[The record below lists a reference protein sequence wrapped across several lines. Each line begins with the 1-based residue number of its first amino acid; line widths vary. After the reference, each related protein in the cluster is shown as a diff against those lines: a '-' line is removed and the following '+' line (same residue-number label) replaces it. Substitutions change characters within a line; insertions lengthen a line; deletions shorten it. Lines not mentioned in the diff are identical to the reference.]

1 MGSLSVGNVGL
12 RVAVNS
18 LGYNLV
24 KENKTMLKI
33 ITRAKALPLSFA
45 FLLLGVF
52 FHVAHAAVVIPP
64 APTVAAEGFLL
75 TDFETGHV
83 IAEKN
88 ADMQLAPA
96 SLTKIMTIYVIGKE
110 LQAGNISLNDEVTI
124 SENAW
129 AKKFPDSSKMFIEV
143 GTQVSVSD
151 LLRGIIVQ
159 SGNDACV
166 AMAEHVAGSESAFAS
181 MMNAHSQ
188 ALGMSGS
195 NWVNAH
201 GLHDPDHY
209 TTPRD
214 MAVLSRALI
223 AETPEMYAIYSEKE
237 FTFNGIKQYNRNSLL
252 WDKSLNVDGIKTGHT
267 SDAGYSLI
275 TSAEQGGMRLIS
287 VVMGTDSERARKVE
301 NKKLLKYGFRFFET
315 VTPYEAG
322 QSFVAHRIYMGDRE
336 TVDLGINQSTPI
348 TIPRGQTEN
357 LEANFEL
364 DKKLEAPLAK
374 GQVVGKLYL
383 QLDGEDVA
391 SYPLVTLQE
400 VNEGSMFNRLKDY
413 IMLQIGFNDE

>member
-1 MGSLSVGNVGL
+1 ML
-12 RVAVNS
+12 R
-18 LGYNLV
+18 
-24 KENKTMLKI
+24 I
-33 ITRAKALPLSFA
+33 IQRAKPSFLSFA
-45 FLLLGVF
+45 FMLFSALVLS
-52 FHVAHAAVVIPP
+52 ANAAVVTPP
-64 APTVAAEGFLL
+64 APSVAAEGFLL

-83 IAEKN
+83 IASKN

-110 LQAGNISLNDEVTI
+110 LQAGNISLSDEVTI

-151 LLRGIIVQ
+151 LLRGIVVQ

-166 AMAEHVAGSESAFAS
+166 AMAEHVGSQAAFAS
-181 MMNAHSQ
+181 MMNAHAQ
-188 ALGMSGS
+188 AIGMTSS
-195 NWVNAH
+195 NFVNAH

-223 AETPEMYAIYSEKE
+223 AETPEMYKIYSEKE

-275 TSAEQGGMRLIS
+275 TSASQGDMRLIS

-301 NKKLLKYGFRFFET
+301 NKKLLKYGFRFYET
-315 VTPYEAG
+315 LTPYHAG
-322 QSFVAHRIYMGDRE
+322 DSFVAHRIYMGDRE

-348 TIPRGQTEN
+348 TIPRGQAAN

-374 GQVVGKLYL
+374 GQVVGTLFL
-383 QLDGEDVA
+383 QLEGEDVA

-400 VNEGSMFNRLKDY
+400 VKEGSMFNRIKDY
-413 IMLQIGFNDE
+413 IMLQLGFDEA

>member
-1 MGSLSVGNVGL
+1 
-12 RVAVNS
+12 
-18 LGYNLV
+18 
-24 KENKTMLKI
+24 MLLMLA
-33 ITRAKALPLSFA
+33 TASAT
-45 FLLLGVF
+45 
-52 FHVAHAAVVIPP
+52 AVVVTPP
-64 APTVAAEGFLL
+64 APNVSAKGFVLM
-75 TDFETGHV
+75 DHETGHL
-83 IAEKN
+83 IAEQN

-96 SLTKIMTIYVIGKE
+96 SLTKIMTVYVVGKE
-110 LQAGNISLNDEVTI
+110 LQAGNISLDDEVTI

-143 GTQVSVSD
+143 GTKVKVSE

-166 AMAEHVAGSESAFAS
+166 AIAEHIAGSESAFAS
-181 MMNAHSQ
+181 MMNAHAAS
-188 ALGMSGS
+188 LGMTAS
-195 NWVNAH
+195 NFVNSH

-209 TTPRD
+209 TSPRD
-214 MAVLSRALI
+214 MAILSKALI
-223 AETPEMYAIYSEKE
+223 NETPQMYDIYSEKE
-237 FTFNGIKQYNRNSLL
+237 FTYNGIKQYNRNSLL

-275 TSAEQGGMRLIS
+275 TSAAQGDMRLIS

-301 NKKLLKYGFRFFET
+301 NKKLLRYGFRFYET
-315 VTPYEAG
+315 VTPYQAG
-322 QSFVAHRIYMGDRE
+322 DSFVAHRIYMGDRE

-348 TIPRGQTEN
+348 TIPRGQAKN

-374 GQVVGKLYL
+374 GQVVGTLYI

-391 SYPLVTLQE
+391 RYPLVTLQE
-400 VNEGSMFNRLKDY
+400 VQQGGWFDRIKDY
-413 IMLQIGFNDE
+413 VLLQLGFED